1 MSPCCDSRFP
11 NPRDTMQPICVPT
24 NLLSKKDDRVVKVI
38 LRGVGASSLPPM
50 DFFNAL
56 VENGIIQDNCYNNF
70 KITMPE
76 NNRKR
81 YVFGD
86 VHFTHRQSF
95 SIIFQGETINFLLI
109 NPKDSR
115 LQITMLP
122 MPVETTEEAVLF
134 ILKSINSKIDVS
146 DIRLAPGSQ
155 MRHDRW
161 QAMVSY
167 ECRNLLPDHFV
178 LRDLGPENEN
188 LKVKLFIEGRKSP
201 QNDDP
206 VMTKSSSSHAQR
218 QTPPAPPAPPTPY
231 SSSNTTTLSTPPPPA
246 PANHVPPSSCPP
258 APAAQPNAQPAATP
272 VTRATPATPR
282 PPLSGLAD
290 AEVKENHS
298 RPSPSPN
305 DEQQVKKRSKHDG
318 HWLQSVWE
326 KIDALDEKYPDPK
339 LT

>member
-1 MSPCCDSRFP
+1 
-11 NPRDTMQPICVPT
+11 MQPISVPT

-38 LRGVGASSLPPM
+38 LQGVGASSLPPIV
-50 DFFNAL
+50 FFKAL
-56 VENGIIQDNCYNNF
+56 VENGIIKDDCYNNF

-206 VMTKSSSSHAQR
+206 TLMTTKSSSSHAHMH
-218 QTPPAPPAPPTPY
+218 
-231 SSSNTTTLSTPPPPA
+231 SVKPPPLM
-246 PANHVPPSSCPP
+246 
-258 APAAQPNAQPAATP
+258 
-272 VTRATPATPR
+272 
-282 PPLSGLAD
+282 PPLPPIPL
-290 AEVKENHS
+290 
-298 RPSPSPN
+298 
-305 DEQQVKKRSKHDG
+305 
-318 HWLQSVWE
+318 
-326 KIDALDEKYPDPK
+326 
-339 LT
+339 LTLPLI